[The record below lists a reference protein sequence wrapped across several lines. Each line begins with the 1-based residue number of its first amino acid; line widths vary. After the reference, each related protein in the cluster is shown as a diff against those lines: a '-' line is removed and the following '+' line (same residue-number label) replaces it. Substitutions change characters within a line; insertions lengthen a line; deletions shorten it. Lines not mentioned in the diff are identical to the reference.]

1 MKKDI
6 GVTMEILFM
15 IYHEIFFFSDICE
28 AIHVTGDNSA
38 SNSEGGLYLSTDERA
53 SAAPNSPVWKNSPG
67 NRFIFNTRGSE
78 GWRIGSKAGLTTGNY
93 FCKGKHIL
101 VIFII
106 ASTLCLI
113 CIRSFAFL

>member
-38 SNSEGGLYLSTDERA
+38 SNSEGGLYLRTDERS
-53 SAAPNSPVWKNSPG
+53 SAVPNSPVWKNLQG
-67 NRFIFNTRGSE
+67 TGFIFTSGSSE
-78 GWRIGSKAGLTTGNY
+78 GWRIGNKASLTAGDY
-93 FCKGKHIL
+93 FCKGKHI
-101 VIFII
+101 FII
-106 ASTLCLI
+106 FTIVSTV
-113 CIRSFAFL
+113 

>member
-6 GVTMEILFM
+6 GVTVEILFM

-53 SAAPNSPVWKNSPG
+53 SAAPNSPVWKNLLG
-67 NRFIFNTRGSE
+67 TRFIFTSGGSE
-78 GWRIGSKAGLTTGNY
+78 GWRIGNKASLSAGDY

-113 CIRSFAFL
+113 CLRSFAFL